1 MSIKDWFYKKN
12 GIEES
17 DNSSKD
23 HGSNFSQS
31 NRPVLSIDE
40 IALGMQHA
48 AMAANRLVARQ
59 YLQAMEPFFDDIGD
73 GRLKPKVVD
82 IELDDDHQIKIPLV
96 AMSTPR
102 GLLLEKMKVFLT
114 VCTEAIEPM
123 DASALSGEET
133 TNRFIVSLS
142 PTAHDKNGRCPSH
155 VDIEMEFAS
164 FEPPESV
171 MRLIDEYTRHIQPV
185 RQS

>member
-1 MSIKDWFYKKN
+1 MSIKDWFYKKPGN
-12 GIEES
+12 ENS
-17 DNSSKD
+17 DTDSKD
-23 HGSNFSQS
+23 RGCNFSQN
-31 NRPVLSIDE
+31 NRPVLSVDE

-48 AMAANRLVARQ
+48 AMAANRLIARQ
-59 YLQAMEPFFDDIGD
+59 YLQAMEPFFEDIGD

-82 IELDDDHQIKIPLV
+82 IELDNDHQIKIPLV

-123 DASALSGEET
+123 DVSTNSTEET

-142 PTAHDKNGRCPSH
+142 PTAHDKNGRSPSH
-155 VDIEMEFAS
+155 VDIEMEFRS

-171 MRLIDEYTRHIQPV
+171 MRLIEEYTRHIQPI
-185 RQS
+185 RQL